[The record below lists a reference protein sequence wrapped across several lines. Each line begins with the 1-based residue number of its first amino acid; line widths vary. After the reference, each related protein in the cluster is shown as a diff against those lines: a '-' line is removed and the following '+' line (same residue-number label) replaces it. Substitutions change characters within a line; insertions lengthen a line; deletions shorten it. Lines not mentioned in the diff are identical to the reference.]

1 MVKHEADLKFETLKM
16 KNQSLIENLQDLQ
29 HEKNTLSQQMALEK
43 EHMVRGDVTEIFLV
57 LLCTY

>member
-43 EHMVRGDVTEIFLV
+43 EHTVSGDVTEIFLV